1 MQSDDQGR
9 NWQPKTGWASS
20 NAWDYK
26 KMLRFIMK
34 FLILCPNHNTYL
46 DYISIHLKIL
56 FLANI
61 KPGPSIQYCFVS
73 YQVLPRNGQVAAP
86 DRHQN

>member
-1 MQSDDQGR
+1 MESHNQGR

-20 NAWDYK
+20 NGITRIFL
-26 KMLRFIMK
+26 KMMRFIMN

-46 DYISIHLKIL
+46 DYILIHLKIL

-61 KPGPSIQYCFVS
+61 FLNIKPGPNIQYCFRLLS
-73 YQVLPRNGQVAAP
+73 SFA
-86 DRHQN
+86 